1 MRNIETFLK
10 ELPLFRSFTSSQL
23 SELVQKSLQKIF
35 KPGDEIIKF
44 GQPGEF
50 LGVVLSGEAEAVVD
64 RGKETQR
71 RLGFDRP
78 GDFLGEMS
86 LLTGEPTSA
95 DVIALEDT
103 ELLLIPQDIFSA
115 YLAINP
121 EAIQVMAKTMSER
134 LRNRQH
140 NEEAQALI
148 NEAWNEYPDLY
159 GLNLSTASPMK
170 ILVINCG
177 SSSLKFGYFDTENPA
192 NNLEGKV
199 ERIGLDNP
207 IITATSVKEKLTR
220 ELSNLNHRESLKA
233 VFTLLTD
240 AYNGPLDEL
249 ESLTAVGHRVVHG
262 GDDYSSATLINDE
275 VIQNIRKN
283 TKLAPLHNPIN
294 LMGIEEAIKAMP
306 NVPQVAVFDTAFHQQ
321 IQQHAYLYGIP
332 YRYYEDD
339 HIRKYGFH
347 GISHNYVGLQAA
359 NYLRQNFH
367 ELKLIT
373 CHLGAGASVCAID
386 HGRSMDTSMGLTP
399 LEGLIMGTRSGDI
412 DPSVIFYLCKEK
424 GMTIDEVENILN
436 KESGLKG
443 LSGISS
449 DFKEIEEAANQG
461 DQRAILSIHTFCY
474 RLRKYIGAYVAAIG
488 GIDALVF
495 TGGIGENSAWVRA
508 LACQGMSFAN
518 VEVDEILN
526 RTISPH
532 SREVK
537 EISGPDSKVKVL
549 VIPTDEERMIARE
562 TIRTLGYRNVT
573 QIIQKQ
579 HEKKIPIEVSAHHVH
594 LSQAEVDTL
603 FGPGYELK
611 KRSDLS
617 QPGQYACEE
626 TVNLIGPKGRVERV
640 RVLGPTRSQTQV
652 EISVTEELKLGIK
665 APIRSSGDL
674 KGSPAI
680 ILEGSS
686 NNSHEIREGVICA
699 LRHIHMAPED
709 ALAFGIKDRDIVMVT
724 IKGDRTLTFG
734 DVLVRVDPD
743 YRLSMHIDTDEANA
757 ANITSGMEGYLA
769 GIQERR

>member
-1 MRNIETFLK
+1 MQQVDTFLK
-10 ELPLFRSFTSSQL
+10 ELSLFKGFTSSQL
-23 SELVQKSLQKIF
+23 SELVQKSQRKEF
-35 KPGDEIIKF
+35 KPGDEIIRF
-44 GQPGEF
+44 GQPGKF
-50 LGVVLSGEAEAVVD
+50 LGIVLSGEAEAVVD
-64 RGKETQR
+64 RGKESQR
-71 RLGFDRP
+71 RLGFNRP

-103 ELLLIPQDIFSA
+103 ELLLIPQDVFSS
-115 YLAINP
+115 YLAVNP
-121 EAIQVMAKTMSER
+121 EAIKVMAKTMSER
-134 LRNRQH
+134 LRNRQQ
-140 NEEAQALI
+140 NEEAQALV
-148 NEAWNEYPDLY
+148 NEAWKEYPDLY
-159 GLNLSTASPMK
+159 GLNLLTATPMK

-177 SSSLKFGYFDTENPA
+177 SSSLKFGYFDTQNTT
-192 NNLEGKV
+192 NNCMGKV

-207 IITATSVKEKLTR
+207 VITVTFMKRNITR
-220 ELSNLNHRESLKA
+220 QPDNLDHRESLRA
-233 VFTLLTD
+233 VFDLLTD
-240 AYNGPLDEL
+240 PHEGPLDKL

-262 GDDYSSATLINDE
+262 GDDYNSAAIIDEE
-275 VIQNIRKN
+275 VIRNISKN
-283 TKLAPLHNPIN
+283 SDLAPLHNPIN
-294 LMGIEEAIKAMP
+294 LMGIEEALKIMP
-306 NVPQVAVFDTAFHQQ
+306 SVPQVAVFDTGFHQQ
-321 IQQHAYLYGIP
+321 IPQHAYLYGIP
-332 YRYYEDD
+332 YEYYEDD

-359 NYLRQNFH
+359 TYLRQNFR

-373 CHLGAGASVCAID
+373 CHLGAGSSVCAID

-412 DPSVIFYLCKEK
+412 DPSVIFYLCKQK
-424 GMTIDEVENILN
+424 GMKIDEVEAVLN

-449 DFKEIEEAANQG
+449 DFLEIEEAANHG
-461 DQRAILSIHTFCY
+461 DQRAIMTIHSFCY
-474 RLRKYIGAYVAAIG
+474 RLRKYIGAYIAAIG

-508 LACQGMSFAN
+508 LACQGMVYAG

-526 RTISPH
+526 RTISPK
-532 SREVK
+532 SGEVA
-537 EISGPDSKVKVL
+537 EISGSDSRVNVL
-549 VIPTDEERMIARE
+549 VIPTDEEKMIARE
-562 TIRTLGYRNVT
+562 TIKALGYQNVT

-579 HEKKIPIEVSAHHVH
+579 QEKKIPIEVSAHHVH
-594 LSQAEVDTL
+594 LSQDEVEKL
-603 FGPGYELK
+603 FGTGYELT

-626 TVNLIGPKGRVERV
+626 TVNLIGPKGKVDRV
-640 RVLGPTRSQTQV
+640 RVLGPVRKQTQV
-652 EISVTEELKLGIK
+652 EISVTEELKLGLK

-680 ILEGSS
+680 TLEGSS
-686 NNSHEIREGVICA
+686 DHLHEISEGVICA

-709 ALAFGIKDRDIVMVT
+709 ALAFGLKDKDVVMVT
-724 IKGDRTLTFG
+724 VKGERTLTFG

-743 YRLSMHIDTDEANA
+743 YRLSMHLDTDEANA
-757 ANITSGMEGYLA
+757 ASITTGMEGYLA